1 MNNILKL
8 NDIKQ
13 TLKKEKNEQM
23 YLKYKQKQ
31 VVCETNIFYKISLVK
46 FCLNFKWE

>member
-13 TLKKEKNEQM
+13 TLKKEKNKQM
-23 YLKYKQKQ
+23 YLKYKLKTYCLQNKYILQ
-31 VVCETNIFYKISLVK
+31 NK
-46 FCLNFKWE
+46 FSEILFKS